1 MDDNDCFY
9 DWFCQYKV
17 SIVQEIMLKFV
28 REEAGLGCPPQP
40 FTTNASET
48 TNFILKNKLDYKS
61 HQLLEF
67 VEKLKQL
74 IDDQEKEIEKAV
86 VQRGK
91 YRFIPEYKYLEVPE
105 DHWYKMTP
113 QQQQK
118 HLDALHTPRFKVL
131 EECPLCTHHLRIY
144 HFQSMYMK

>member
-1 MDDNDCFY
+1 MATSTIHY
-9 DWFCQYKV
+9 KCQWD
-17 SIVQEIMLKFV
+17 
-28 REEAGLGCPPQP
+28 
-40 FTTNASET
+40 
-48 TNFILKNKLDYKS
+48 NKLDYKS
-61 HQLLEF
+61 HQLIEL

-74 IDDQEKEIEKAV
+74 IDDQEKEIEEAV
-86 VQRGK
+86 MQRGK
-91 YRFIPEYKYLEVPE
+91 YRFTPEYKYLEVPE

-144 HFQSMYMK
+144 HFQSMYMKWLIKLISYFLAFKISGIKQVNFCLQLEV